1 MHQTGI
7 TTEYAEPQKVL
18 ARKQAIGALTVDG
31 TNVTLCRR
39 TYVRDVRDTLIV
51 RGGYD
56 ATTAAALRVHLLP
69 VVRK

>member
-18 ARKQAIGALTVDG
+18 ARKQAIGVLNADH

-39 TYVRDVRDTLIV
+39 TYVREVRDTLIA
-51 RGGYD
+51 RGDYD
-56 ATTAAALRVHLLP
+56 ATAAAALRVHLSP
-69 VVRK
+69 VVGK